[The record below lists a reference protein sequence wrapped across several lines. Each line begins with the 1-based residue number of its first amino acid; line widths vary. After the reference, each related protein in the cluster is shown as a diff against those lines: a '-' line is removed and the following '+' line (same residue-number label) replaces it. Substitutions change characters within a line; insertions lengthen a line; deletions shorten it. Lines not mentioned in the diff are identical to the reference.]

1 MTCPKCGGEVRII
14 DDTPM
19 CRTCDLPLSNVTWER
34 RSTQDYV
41 YAGPER
47 RADCRYT
54 AFQGPAIVAAVNA
67 YPAALAV
74 VEALDEI
81 AGGRAFKQD
90 ADGTCISDAVSVARA
105 ALATWR
111 EAHNASLA
119 K

>member
-47 RADCRYT
+47 RADGLFKRKAVCSCGNALGLRNLGSVLNRVPEAPEVIALTGT
-54 AFQGPAIVAAVNA
+54 A
-67 YPAALAV
+67 
-74 VEALDEI
+74 
-81 AGGRAFKQD
+81 
-90 ADGTCISDAVSVARA
+90 ARP
-105 ALATWR
+105 
-111 EAHNASLA
+111 
-119 K
+119 

>member
-47 RADCRYT
+47 R
-54 AFQGPAIVAAVNA
+54 Q
-67 YPAALAV
+67 
-74 VEALDEI
+74 
-81 AGGRAFKQD
+81 K
-90 ADGTCISDAVSVARA
+90 DGET
-105 ALATWR
+105 
-111 EAHNASLA
+111 